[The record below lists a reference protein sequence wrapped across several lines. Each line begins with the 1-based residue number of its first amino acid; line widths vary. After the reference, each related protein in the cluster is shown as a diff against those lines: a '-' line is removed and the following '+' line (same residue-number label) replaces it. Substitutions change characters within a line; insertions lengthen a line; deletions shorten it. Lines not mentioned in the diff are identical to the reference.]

1 MKFDFERLN
10 DYQYVVKKGDTLYN
24 IAKEFDVTVND
35 LLKANGL
42 SSALIYPNQ
51 VLIIPLNNNGDVYF
65 VEYVIKDND
74 TLEGIASKYN
84 VTVNDLMN
92 YNNLDKLYLV
102 SEQVIS
108 VPQKANKHLVVMTD
122 SIDYILNKYNMS
134 LEELVDLNKDKLLIV
149 NTYLNVK

>member
-42 SSALIYPNQ
+42 NNALIYPNQ
-51 VLIIPLNNNGDVYF
+51 VLIIPLSNNGDIYF

-74 TLEGIASKYN
+74 TLEGIANKYN